1 MISDIEDEWGISV
14 LERSKNGVRLTS
26 DGLKIMPCVKK
37 LCGEYNNLKT
47 QISEINGLKSG
58 IIRIGTFSSAAAH
71 WIPNIIKR
79 FQKDY
84 PNIDYELLI
93 GDYDE
98 TENYIAEG
106 RVDFG
111 LLRLPVKTELETM
124 FFEQDR
130 FVAVLP
136 ENHYLA
142 AKEKVSAAD
151 LCGEPFLLL
160 KKDANDEVSEIFE
173 KCGLS
178 PSVKFITWDDYAIM
192 SMVECGLGVSILPE
206 LILKR
211 TPYRLV
217 LKELDMPAYRSI
229 GLAMRSKR
237 TLSLAAQK
245 FLEYLD

>member
-1 MISDIEDEWGISV
+1 M
-14 LERSKNGVRLTS
+14 
-26 DGLKIMPCVKK
+26 
-37 LCGEYNNLKT
+37 
-47 QISEINGLKSG
+47 
-58 IIRIGTFSSAAAH
+58 
-71 WIPNIIKR
+71 
-79 FQKDY
+79 
-84 PNIDYELLI
+84 
-93 GDYDE
+93 
-98 TENYIAEG
+98 
-106 RVDFG
+106 
-111 LLRLPVKTELETM
+111 
-124 FFEQDR
+124 
-130 FVAVLP
+130 
-136 ENHYLA
+136 
-142 AKEKVSAAD
+142 
-151 LCGEPFLLL
+151 LL

-211 TPYRLV
+211 SPYRLV